1 MELRNLRT
9 FLRAAALK
17 SFTAAGK
24 ELGYSQANISAQ
36 IKQLETEV
44 GVPLFDRIGR
54 SVALTQ
60 YGEALLPYARSI
72 VSTAVKM
79 ESLLRSEADLG
90 GVLRIGMVESLFDA
104 MAPELLPAYHRKYP
118 QVRMEL
124 SVDATATLK
133 EALSKDALDLACLI
147 DYPLPPSQWQ
157 VLTAAETK
165 AVAVVNPSHPL
176 AGRGEVTVAELAG
189 QELIFMEHAAPYGQ
203 QVSQALAGMG
213 VEPAP
218 FLTLQSPAMAGR
230 LLEAG
235 PYLSI
240 LPLYTVAQAVEAG
253 RLTMLNVRGMDLRQ
267 TIQVVLHRDKA
278 PLPQLTGFA
287 ELAGTMMRSLPGAI
301 PREQSGGTDA

>member
-17 SFTAAGK
+17 SFTAAGR

-44 GVPLFDRIGR
+44 GAPLFDRIGR
-54 SVALTQ
+54 SVSLTQ

-72 VSTAVKM
+72 VSTAVEM
-79 ESLLRSEADLG
+79 ESLLRSDTDLG

-104 MAPELLPAYHRKYP
+104 LAPNLLPAYHRQYP
-118 QVRMEL
+118 KVRMEL

-133 EALSKDALDLACLI
+133 EALTKGAIDLACLI
-147 DYPLPPSQWQ
+147 DHPLPPSQWQ
-157 VLTAAETK
+157 VLTAAETR

-176 AGRGEVTVAELAG
+176 AKRKEVTVEELAG
-189 QELIFMEHAAPYGQ
+189 QELIFMEHAAPYDRL
-203 QVSQALAGMG
+203 VSQALARLGQ
-213 VEPAP
+213 EPAP
-218 FLTLQSPAMAGR
+218 FLTLQNAAMAGR
-230 LLEAG
+230 LLETG

-240 LPLYTVAQAVEAG
+240 LPLYTVAQAVEEG
-253 RLTMLNVRGMDLRQ
+253 RLTILHVRGLELRQ

-278 PLPQLTGFA
+278 PLPQLKGFA
-287 ELAGTMMRSLPGAI
+287 KLAGSFISSL
-301 PREQSGGTDA
+301 SGILSC